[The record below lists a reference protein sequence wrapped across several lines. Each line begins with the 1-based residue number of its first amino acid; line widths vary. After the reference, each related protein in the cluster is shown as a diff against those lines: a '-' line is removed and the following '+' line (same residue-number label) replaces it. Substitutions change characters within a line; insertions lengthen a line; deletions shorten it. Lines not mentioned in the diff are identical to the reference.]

1 MLIRDII
8 VMLGENFMER
18 INRDNYLSIL
28 KNFKDQQ
35 IIKVITG
42 IRRCGK
48 STLLEIYQDYLRNN
62 GIKEEQIISIN
73 FENADYEELL
83 DRKKLYKYI
92 KDKLVIG
99 EKTYVFLDEVQN
111 VSEFEK
117 TVDSLFINKDVDLYI
132 TGSNAYLLS
141 SELAT
146 LLTGRYVEIK
156 MLPLS
161 FKEYV
166 SAFADKTDISRKFRD
181 YLRYSSF
188 PQAIELYKINPLN
201 ITMFLDGI
209 YNTVLF
215 KDVMQRKNITDRN
228 ILERVTKYLYD
239 NIGNRTSIKSI
250 TDNIE
255 GIEGKKSYNTIA
267 NYVDALMD
275 SYLVFKAG
283 RYDIKGKEFLKTQE
297 KYYVVDIGLRY
308 YMLGQSSGRDM
319 GHILE
324 NVVYLELLRRGYD
337 VYIGKYDDLEVDFV
351 AKKPENTVYYQVA
364 LTIRGE
370 NDKANGILDREL
382 MPLKRIDDNYPKYI
396 LTLDDDLDADFD
408 GIKKINVLDW
418 LLKDND

>member
-1 MLIRDII
+1 
-8 VMLGENFMER
+8 MER

-48 STLLEIYQDYLRNN
+48 STLLEMFQDYLKEN
-62 GIKEEQIISIN
+62 GVEEKQIISIN
-73 FENADYEELL
+73 FENVDYEELQ
-83 DRKKLYKYI
+83 DRKKLYQYI
-92 KDKLVIG
+92 KERLVKG
-99 EKTYVFLDEVQN
+99 KKTYIFLDEIQSVD
-111 VSEFEK
+111 EFEK

-146 LLTGRYVEIK
+146 LLTGRYIEIK

-166 SAFADKTDISRKFRD
+166 SSFDDKTDLSRKFRD
-181 YLRYSSF
+181 YLMYSSF
-188 PQAIELYKINPLN
+188 PQAVELYKINPEN
-201 ITMFLDGI
+201 INLFLDGI
-209 YNTVLF
+209 YNTILF
-215 KDVMQRKNITDRN
+215 KDVIQRKGITDKN
-228 ILERVTKYLYD
+228 VLERVTKYLFD

-250 TDNIE
+250 SDNIE
-255 GIEGKKSYNTIA
+255 GIEKNSSYNTIS
-267 NYVDALMD
+267 NYVDALID
-275 SYLVFKAG
+275 SYLIYKVN

-297 KYYVVDIGLRY
+297 KYYAVDIGLRY

-324 NVVYLELLRRGYD
+324 NVVYLELLRRGYE

-351 AKKPENTVYYQVA
+351 AKKPENTIYYQVA
-364 LTIRGE
+364 LTTRGE
-370 NDKANGILDREL
+370 YEEDNNILDREL
-382 MPLKRIDDNYPKYI
+382 LPLKKINDNYPKYI
-396 LTLDDDLDADFD
+396 LTMDEDLDADFD

-418 LLKDND
+418 LLNNNN

>member
-1 MLIRDII
+1 
-8 VMLGENFMER
+8 MER

-83 DRKKLYKYI
+83 DRKKLHKYI

-215 KDVMQRKNITDRN
+215 KDVMQRKGITNRN
-228 ILERVTKYLYD
+228 VLERVTKYLYD

-250 TDNIE
+250 TNNIE
-255 GIEGKKSYNTIA
+255 GVEKKVSYNTISS
-267 NYVDALMD
+267 YVDALMD
-275 SYLVFKAG
+275 SYLIFKAG

-324 NVVYLELLRRGYD
+324 NVVYLELLRQGYN

>member
-1 MLIRDII
+1 
-8 VMLGENFMER
+8 MER
-18 INRDNYLSIL
+18 INRDHYLSIL

-48 STLLEIYQDYLRNN
+48 STLLEIYRDYLRDSMV
-62 GIKEEQIISIN
+62 EESQIISIN
-73 FENADYEELL
+73 FEDADYEKLL
-83 DRKKLYKYI
+83 DRRKLYDYI
-92 KDKLVIG
+92 KTRLVKG
-99 EKTYVFLDEVQN
+99 KKTYVFLDEIQN
-111 VSEFEK
+111 VNEFEK

-146 LLTGRYVEIK
+146 LLTGRYIEIK

-166 SAFADKTDISRKFRD
+166 SAFKDKTDLSRKFRN

-188 PQAIELYKINPLN
+188 PQAVELYKVNPEN
-201 ITMFLDGI
+201 ITLFLDGI
-209 YNTVLF
+209 YHTILL
-215 KDVMQRKNITDRN
+215 KDVMQRKGITDKN
-228 ILERVTKYLYD
+228 VLEKVTKYLYD

-250 TDNIE
+250 SDNIE
-255 GIEGKKSYNTIA
+255 GVEKNSSYNTIA
-267 NYVDALMD
+267 NYIDALID
-275 SYLVFKAG
+275 SYLIFKAN
-283 RYDIKGKEFLKTQE
+283 RYDIKGRKFLKTQE
-297 KYYVVDIGLRY
+297 KYYAVDIGLRY
-308 YMLGQSSGRDM
+308 YMLGQSSAKDM

-324 NVVYLELLRRGYD
+324 NVVYLELLRRGYE
-337 VYIGKYDDLEVDFV
+337 VYIGKYDELEVDFV

-364 LTIRGE
+364 LTTRTEE
-370 NDKANGILDREL
+370 NAKNTILDREL
-382 MPLKRIDDNYPKYI
+382 APLKRINDNYPKYI

-418 LLKDND
+418 LLEE

>member
-1 MLIRDII
+1 
-8 VMLGENFMER
+8 MER
-18 INRDNYLSIL
+18 INRDHYLSIL

-48 STLLEIYQDYLRNN
+48 STLLEIYRDYLRDSMV
-62 GIKEEQIISIN
+62 EESQIISIN
-73 FENADYEELL
+73 FEDADYEKLL
-83 DRKKLYKYI
+83 DRRKLYDYI
-92 KDKLVIG
+92 KTRLVKG
-99 EKTYVFLDEVQN
+99 KKTYVFLDEIQN
-111 VSEFEK
+111 VNEFEK

-146 LLTGRYVEIK
+146 LLTGRYIEIK

-166 SAFADKTDISRKFRD
+166 SAFKDKTDLSRKFRN

-188 PQAIELYKINPLN
+188 PQAVELYKVNPEN
-201 ITMFLDGI
+201 ITLFLDGI
-209 YNTVLF
+209 YHTILL
-215 KDVMQRKNITDRN
+215 KDVMQRKGITDKN
-228 ILERVTKYLYD
+228 VLEKVTKYLYD

-250 TDNIE
+250 SDNIE
-255 GIEGKKSYNTIA
+255 GVEKNSSYNTIA
-267 NYVDALMD
+267 NYIDALIN
-275 SYLVFKAG
+275 SYLIFKAN
-283 RYDIKGKEFLKTQE
+283 RYDIKGREFLKTQE
-297 KYYVVDIGLRY
+297 KYYAVDIGLRY
-308 YMLGQSSGRDM
+308 YMLGQSSAKDM

-324 NVVYLELLRRGYD
+324 NVVYLELLRRGYE
-337 VYIGKYDDLEVDFV
+337 VYIGKYDELEVDFV

-364 LTIRGE
+364 LTTRTEE
-370 NDKANGILDREL
+370 NAKNTILDREL
-382 MPLKRIDDNYPKYI
+382 APLKRINDNYPKYI

-418 LLKDND
+418 LLEE

>member
-1 MLIRDII
+1 
-8 VMLGENFMER
+8 MER

-83 DRKKLYKYI
+83 DRKKLHKYI

-351 AKKPENTVYYQVA
+351 AKKPENTDYYQVA
-364 LTIRGE
+364 LTISGE